1 MFFSEEVYAKNV
13 FCQLVKTFLCMWLL
27 AIQFFSF
34 YERIAKTDLLIL
46 KSEDHQLFGRFSG
59 TIEIDTGKTI
69 QFKDIVG

>member
-1 MFFSEEVYAKNV
+1 MFFSEGVYAKNV

-27 AIQFFSF
+27 AIQFFPF